1 MTGWADIHASMKRSG
16 DEFSADIPENWRQG
30 RTAYG
35 GLTSALM
42 LAAAIKRFETLPPL
56 RSALINFVAPVTGS
70 PNLRSNLERQGRNV
84 TSLSATGHV
93 GEKAVARADFLFG
106 TARSSK
112 IAVDFP
118 APPAPAPEDT
128 ELFTPEATRDMVPG
142 FFHNF
147 DTRLIAGGR
156 PMMGSDEGYI
166 RTWSRHKHKP
176 SRTGIESLL
185 CIGDVLPPAAIPLMK
200 TFAPISSM
208 SWIFNVLMDE
218 PITEDGWWHIESR
231 LTAARGG
238 YSSQVMRIWNTDG
251 QLVVEGLQSI
261 AIFDG

>member
-1 MTGWADIHASMKRSG
+1 MIGWADIYASMNRQG
-16 DEFSADIPENWRQG
+16 NVYTADIPENWRQG
-30 RTAYG
+30 RTTYG

-42 LAAAIKRFETLPPL
+42 LAASMKQFKDLPPL
-56 RSALINFVAPVTGS
+56 RSALINFVGPVTDS
-70 PNLRSNLERQGRNV
+70 PSLRSNLERQGRNV
-84 TSLSATGHV
+84 TSLSATAHV
-93 GEKAVARADFLFG
+93 GEKAVGRAEFLFG
-106 TARSSK
+106 AARTSN
-112 IAVDFP
+112 INVDFP
-118 APPAPAPEDT
+118 APSAPPPEDAPP
-128 ELFTPEATRDMVPG
+128 FIPDAIKNAVPG

-156 PMMGSDEGYI
+156 PMMGDEGYI
-166 RTWSRHKHKP
+166 RTWSRHKHEA
-176 SRTGIESLL
+176 SRTGIDSLL

-218 PITEDGWWHIESR
+218 PATEDGWWHVESR

-251 QLVVEGLQSI
+251 ELAVEGLQSV